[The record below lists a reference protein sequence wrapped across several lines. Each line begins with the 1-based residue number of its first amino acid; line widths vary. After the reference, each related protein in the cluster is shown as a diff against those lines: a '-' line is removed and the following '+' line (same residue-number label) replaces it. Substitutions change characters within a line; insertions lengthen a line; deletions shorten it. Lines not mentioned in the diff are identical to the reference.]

1 MGNAEVPASQ
11 ASRGNV
17 IRSAGYTVGEADIV
31 LFAAVST
38 DFSRLHTDATY
49 AARGLFGQRV
59 GHGLLGMCL
68 AEGLLSRGRS
78 PAAIAFAW
86 EWEFTAPFFIGD
98 TLRAEA
104 NAETV
109 EGSAELSIA
118 NEAVTVF
125 NQRDEVVQRGRHLLA
140 RPRNGAASGWAEK
153 ALSGPAPGFA
163 EFQASDAEPIPH
175 STTEQKFA
183 DETGVFFEDLAVGD
197 DFRTPGFTVGDYEA
211 SAFAGLTGETGP
223 WFHADPAAHAAG
235 LRTRVVAPLY
245 GLALVEGLKY
255 SLAPDRGVGIPMASL
270 SWRWRQTAP
279 IYPGD
284 TLSLE
289 VTVQGK
295 RASRGKT
302 DRGVIAQAI
311 SLIAE
316 GRGVVQHGQHV
327 QMFRRRPT
335 GLAGPGATAR

>member
-1 MGNAEVPASQ
+1 M
-11 ASRGNV
+11 
-17 IRSAGYTVGEADIV
+17 IRSAGYTIGEADIV

-38 DFSRLHTDATY
+38 DFSRLHTDAAY

-86 EWEFTAPFFIGD
+86 EWEFAAPFFIGD

-104 NAETV
+104 RAGAIEDR
-109 EGSAELSIA
+109 AALSVV
-118 NEAVTVF
+118 NEVVTVF
-125 NQRDEVVQRGRHLLA
+125 NQRNEVVQRGRHLLA
-140 RPRNGAASGWAEK
+140 RPRNGAVPDWAEK
-153 ALSGPAPGFA
+153 ALSGPTPGFT
-163 EFQASDAEPIPH
+163 EFQASDAEPIPP
-175 STTEQKFA
+175 STTAHKYA

-197 DFRTPGFTVGDYEA
+197 GFRTPGFTVGDYEA

-223 WFHADPAAHAAG
+223 WFHAAPAAHAAG
-235 LRTRVVAPLY
+235 LRDRVIAPLH

-255 SLAPDRGVGIPMASL
+255 SLAPDHGVGIPMASL
-270 SWRWRQTAP
+270 SWRWRQAAP
-279 IYPGD
+279 IHPGD
-284 TLSLE
+284 TLFAE

-327 QMFRRRPT
+327 QMFRRRPP
-335 GLAGPGATAR
+335 GLAGPGAPAR

>member
-1 MGNAEVPASQ
+1 MTAS
-11 ASRGNV
+11 GPPPDDV
-17 IRSAGYTVGEADIV
+17 TRSAGYTIGEADIV

-38 DFSRLHTDATY
+38 DFSRLHTDALY

-68 AEGLLSRGRS
+68 AEGLLGRRR
-78 PAAIAFAW
+78 PPDTIAFAW
-86 EWEFTAPFFIGD
+86 EWEFAAPFFIGD
-98 TLRAEA
+98 TLRAESR
-104 NAETV
+104 AEAIE
-109 EGSAELSIA
+109 EGPDLCIV

-140 RPRNGAASGWAEK
+140 RPRNGAGPGWAEE
-153 ALSGPAPGFA
+153 ALSGPAPGFT
-163 EFQASDAEPIPH
+163 EFQARDAGPIPP
-175 STTEQKFA
+175 STTAEKFA

-197 DFRTPGFTVGDYEA
+197 GFRTPGFTVGDYEA
-211 SAFAGLTGETGP
+211 GAFAGLTGETGP
-223 WFHADPAAHAAG
+223 WFHAEPAAHAAG

-255 SLAPDRGVGIPMASL
+255 SLAPDHGVGIPIASL
-270 SWRWRQTAP
+270 SWRWRQAAP
-279 IYPGD
+279 IHPGD
-284 TLSLE
+284 TLFLE

-327 QMFRRRPT
+327 QMFRRRPP
-335 GLAGPGATAR
+335 GLAGPRTPGRRNP

>member
-1 MGNAEVPASQ
+1 MIS
-11 ASRGNV
+11 
-17 IRSAGYTVGEADIV
+17 SAGYTVDEADIV

-38 DFSRLHTDATY
+38 DFSRLHTDAAY

-68 AEGLLSRGRS
+68 AEGLLSRRR
-78 PAAIAFAW
+78 PPDAIAFAW
-86 EWEFTAPFFIGD
+86 EWEFRAPFFIGD
-98 TLRAEA
+98 PLRAKARAEA
-104 NAETV
+104 TE
-109 EGSAELSIA
+109 EGAELSVA

-125 NQRDEVVQRGRHLLA
+125 NQRNEVVQRGCHLLA
-140 RPRNGAASGWAEK
+140 RPRNGEGPGWAEK
-153 ALSGPAPGFA
+153 ALSGPAPGFT
-163 EFQASDAEPIPH
+163 EFQASDAEPIPP
-175 STTEQKFA
+175 STTRQEFA

-197 DFRTPGFTVGDYEA
+197 EFHTPRFTVGDYEA
-211 SAFAGLTGETGP
+211 SAFAGLTGEAGT
-223 WFHADPAAHAAG
+223 WFHAVPAAHAAG
-235 LRTRVVAPLY
+235 LRDRVVAPLY

-270 SWRWRQTAP
+270 SWRWRQAAP

-284 TLSLE
+284 TLFVE

-295 RASRGKT
+295 RASRSKT
-302 DRGVIAQAI
+302 DRGVVAQAI

-327 QMFRRRPT
+327 QMFRRRP
-335 GLAGPGATAR
+335 PARRNP